1 MMLTCC
7 QRARRLLALVSA
19 PARALEVGVNLSGRK
34 TVAWSSSTMSDYI
47 AEVVALV
54 LIVAE
59 VVHTVAGCN

>member
-1 MMLTCC
+1 M
-7 QRARRLLALVSA
+7 LALVSA
-19 PARALEVGVNLSGRK
+19 PARASEVGVNLSGRK

>member
-1 MMLTCC
+1 MLF
-7 QRARRLLALVSA
+7 LVSA
-19 PARALEVGVNLSGRK
+19 PVRGSEVGVKLSGRK

-59 VVHTVAGCN
+59 VVHTVADCS